1 MNSFVFCAILNTGTG
16 KRCIMYIWV
25 ILATFIVAIASFNL
39 SVRSD
44 IRQIYVAPQA
54 EATISKLAL
63 QHEAAEDYVRYQA
76 KSNGAYTAGE
86 VDPASLSSYLP
97 EGFTIDEGAAIDE
110 GHNYSFVYCLDTGTP
125 NLSTKSSTCSGDSYR
140 PYVITY
146 GCIPQ
151 RWKSLSDGR
160 PRTELISAM
169 YNVFGFGG
177 HIGYTIP
184 LEATVSEQNIFGSS
198 MGINVRDVKWEAIP
212 QYIISGNEGE
222 HSFYNVCGDNK
233 ACDYCLAYISV
244 LPAKIASSSD

>member
-1 MNSFVFCAILNTGTG
+1 
-16 KRCIMYIWV
+16 MYIWV

-110 GHNYSFVYCLDTGTP
+110 AHNYSFVYCLDTGTP

-177 HIGYTIP
+177 HIGYTIRP
-184 LEATVSEQNIFGSS
+184 SERRKGYGIIQLEKALEKCNDLNIDKVL
-198 MGINVRDVKWEAIP
+198 ITC
-212 QYIISGNEGE
+212 NEE
-222 HSFYNVCGDNK
+222 N
-233 ACDYCLAYISV
+233 
-244 LPAKIASSSD
+244 IASAKTIEKCYGEYENTVHMRDETLRRYWITLSKINNIHR